1 MNKVRLLIVAAC
13 IFAMLI
19 SCNSGGTP
27 AQPAGTAQNAPAAP
41 PSVPSQPPASPA
53 TRAAPTTSGAYTLGS
68 GGALCGKEKLET
80 ALAYRAIQSGD
91 KAGVVGLV
99 ARGEVD
105 YLEAETTVRAF
116 SEDGELSRVS
126 VTSGT
131 DLGKQCWMPTKM
143 LGTRNNSN

>member
-1 MNKVRLLIVAAC
+1 MNKVQLLILTAC
-13 IFAMLI
+13 ILAMLI
-19 SCNSGGTP
+19 SCNSGRTP
-27 AQPAGTAQNAPAAP
+27 AQPAGTPQNAPAAP
-41 PSVPSQPPASPA
+41 PSAPPQPPGGPA
-53 TRAAPTTSGAYTLGS
+53 TRAAPATPGTYTLGS

-80 ALAYRAIQSGD
+80 ALAYRAVQSGD

-105 YLEAETTVRAF
+105 YLEAETTVHAF
-116 SEDGELSRVS
+116 SEDGEFSRVS